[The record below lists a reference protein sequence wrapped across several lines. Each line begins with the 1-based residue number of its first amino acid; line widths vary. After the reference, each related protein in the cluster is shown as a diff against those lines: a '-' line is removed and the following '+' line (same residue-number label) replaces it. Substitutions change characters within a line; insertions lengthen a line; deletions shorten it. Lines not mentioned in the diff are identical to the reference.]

1 MYPELFLL
9 LLAGTFVVNLL
20 FGGGNKKGEF
30 HDNVVQNLVNLV
42 ESVSPENRP
51 GFVAI
56 GEEII
61 KRFPN
66 FTKAVNATLVY
77 HSVYSRIM
85 TQSLVGI
92 SESEEAKY
100 FMGLYRTEPLAQTKE
115 LILSI
120 LYMKVQI
127 QVAMVYFSIG
137 EDNLAIFNDV
147 LETYPETLP
156 LLHVY
161 ENELIDICKFL
172 HVDEATDKVVPKLD
186 HTFVPRRVVIVE

>member
-1 MYPELFLL
+1 MSEIFLL
-9 LLAGTFVVNLL
+9 LLAGTFVVDLL
-20 FGGGNKKGEF
+20 FGGRTKKGEF

-42 ESVSPENRP
+42 ESVSQENRP

-61 KRFPN
+61 KRFPD
-66 FTKAVNATLVY
+66 FTNAVNATLVY
-77 HSVYSRIM
+77 HSVYTRI
-85 TQSLVGI
+85 QSQNLDGI
-92 SESEEAKY
+92 AETDETKY
-100 FMGLYRTEPLAQTKE
+100 FMDMYSSEPLAQTKE

-137 EDNLAIFNDV
+137 EENTEVFNIV
-147 LETYPETLP
+147 LDEYPETIP
-156 LLHVY
+156 LLHAY
-161 ENELIDICKFL
+161 ENELVDICKFL
-172 HVDEATDKVVPKLD
+172 HVDEASDKVVPKLD